1 MGRVLIARRLIYDRR
16 IQTCEWIMK
25 TVAQLLKSKPPGV
38 ISISPYA
45 KVLDAVR
52 LLSEKGVGC
61 VLVMEGTQLLGI
73 VSERDYARK
82 LILMG
87 KSSATTLVSEVMTK
101 DVFFVT
107 PAHTDVECMV
117 IMDKKGIRHLPVM
130 DHDLVVGVIS
140 SRDLLRGLIAEQQ
153 SDIDRLTN
161 YAGPKE

>member
-1 MGRVLIARRLIYDRR
+1 
-16 IQTCEWIMK
+16 MK

-52 LLSEKGVGC
+52 LLAEKEVGSL
-61 VLVMEGTQLLGI
+61 LVMEGPLLLGI

-101 DVFFVT
+101 EVFFVT

-117 IMDKKGIRHLPVM
+117 IMNKKGIRHLPVIEN
-130 DHDLVVGVIS
+130 DQVVGVLSI
-140 SRDLLRGLIAEQQ
+140 RDLLKEFIVEQQ
-153 SDIDRLTN
+153 SVIDQLTN
-161 YAGPKE
+161 YTGPKE